1 MVFRTDRCL
10 VTIYCCW
17 RSPGENLW
25 QNELKQTGQDLI
37 WHERKP
43 ISRGERTPDMMPER
57 RYCRQR
63 WGQKYSSSLIMT
75 LSTHNP
81 GNINRSPWRPVP
93 PKSAFV
99 TPQKHK
105 HFIDSEPLPVIT
117 TLWSCRAWIRL
128 HKYSETRRTSAWAA
142 FDKMISQSRTTP
154 LYKRLSGRC
163 TQKSMLN
170 KAVKM

>member
-1 MVFRTDRCL
+1 MFFRTDRCL
-10 VTIYCCW
+10 VTTYCCW
-17 RSPGENLW
+17 QSPGENLW

-117 TLWSCRAWIRL
+117 TLWSCRAWICCIGC
-128 HKYSETRRTSAWAA
+128 TSTVRQEEQVPGQHLTKWSHIVG
-142 FDKMISQSRTTP
+142 KS
-154 LYKRLSGRC
+154 LSMKGFLLDVP
-163 TQKSMLN
+163 K
-170 KAVKM
+170 KAC